1 MKKQSGNSNS
11 ISKYFKE
18 KKEDINNTNE
28 ILKLKSE
35 KENGD
40 FKLDVPILERN
51 KMRKFINVDKKGSF
65 NRLNTINSDYVS
77 RGYKNNFDDGF
88 NIENN
93 GRREIS
99 GYLNSNTFN
108 TSTPNEKTD
117 NDKKFIDLKDF
128 EDKINRYNDIDSSL
142 RFMNSGKLI

>member
-1 MKKQSGNSNS
+1 M
-11 ISKYFKE
+11 
-18 KKEDINNTNE
+18 
-28 ILKLKSE
+28 KSE